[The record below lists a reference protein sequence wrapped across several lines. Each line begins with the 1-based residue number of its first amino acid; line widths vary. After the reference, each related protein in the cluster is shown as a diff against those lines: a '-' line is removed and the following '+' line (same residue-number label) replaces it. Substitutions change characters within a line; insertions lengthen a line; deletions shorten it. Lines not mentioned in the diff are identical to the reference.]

1 MPENLT
7 MARPYGITEL
17 SLPNLTVEGDLFMG
31 TAQITSLLVS
41 VLAGSMVIFLRLR
54 ASNRPTTLRKIMIP
68 PLGMSTGFMMFLAP
82 HTRIPWSWAGIAFL
96 VGAVFFSVPLI
107 RTTQL
112 EIRDEV
118 VYMKRSKAF
127 LWIIIGMLLVR
138 VLLHDWVERYITV
151 VQSAGVFFILAFGMI
166 LVWRMAMLRAFLSLT
181 GDKRAVSGAVNE

>member
-1 MPENLT
+1 
-7 MARPYGITEL
+7 
-17 SLPNLTVEGDLFMG
+17 MG
-31 TAQITSLLVS
+31 NAQITSLLVS
-41 VLAGSMVIFLRLR
+41 VLAGTMVIFLRLR

-68 PLGMSTGFMMFLAP
+68 PMGMATGFMMFIVP
-82 HTRIPWSWAGIAFL
+82 DTRIPWAWAGIAFL
-96 VGAVFFSVPLI
+96 VGAVLFSVPLI

-112 EIRDEV
+112 EIRDET

-166 LVWRMAMLRAFLSLT
+166 LVWRIAMLRSFLSLT
-181 GDKRAVSGAVNE
+181 GRKPGVHQAANE

>member
-1 MPENLT
+1 
-7 MARPYGITEL
+7 
-17 SLPNLTVEGDLFMG
+17 MG

-181 GDKRAVSGAVNE
+181 GDKRAVSGAVNK